1 VAFFHKFYIIDG
13 ISSFREAIDGMQT
26 KVNVS
31 VKIKNLISDELT
43 IDIKIPLQRSVL
55 VDEEVIQQALNAAGT
70 LASQELLKKFDTD
83 GSAIRQYS
91 SYLERTST

>member
-1 VAFFHKFYIIDG
+1 M
-13 ISSFREAIDGMQT
+13 EMQT

-31 VKIKNLISDELT
+31 AKIKNLISDELT
-43 IDIKIPLQRSVL
+43 IEIKTPLQGSVL
-55 VDEEVIQQALNAAGT
+55 VGEEVIQKTLNAAGM

-83 GSAIRQYS
+83 GSAIRQYL